1 MFELNIIKFMHVA
14 TMYFKILPQLGWRG
28 MAYYHVLNVTMVRV
42 DIPLV
47 VGGNMISCET
57 FQNQTQLGG
66 EEDDVIIEHS
76 CLNARHNTMENM

>member
-1 MFELNIIKFMHVA
+1 MWLLC
-14 TMYFKILPQLGWRG
+14 TLTKILPQLGWRG